1 MGNVGA
7 QNSKIINVYPFKMFN
22 VTVYRTGMYKVRIL
36 GGYDYSKT
44 LLGPKKT
51 ELVGYRKS
59 THFTVYCTVLILAL
73 KSCLKMI
80 TCQKFTTVS
89 VRSCY

>member
-1 MGNVGA
+1 
-7 QNSKIINVYPFKMFN
+7 MFN

-59 THFTVYCTVLILAL
+59 THSTVYCTVQIQTRLQVLYENDYLSKIYYSVSAFLL
-73 KSCLKMI
+73 LG
-80 TCQKFTTVS
+80 KFYTYMFS
-89 VRSCY
+89 K